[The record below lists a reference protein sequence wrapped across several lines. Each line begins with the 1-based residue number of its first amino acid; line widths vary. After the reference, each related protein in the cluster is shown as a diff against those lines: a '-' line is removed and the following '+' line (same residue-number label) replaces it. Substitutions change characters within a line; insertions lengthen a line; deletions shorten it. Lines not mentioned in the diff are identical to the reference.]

1 MHRERSGWLER
12 VRHAFGVEA
21 QGPVPPEPEDR
32 ERIEDLLK
40 RIVAR
45 DMVTPAV
52 LLLES
57 WRPLNGVTAQA
68 MHALTPFV
76 GMVGDPSVW
85 DRLARYMQR
94 RGSIPWMLDRLE
106 AMHAERDARG

>member
-1 MHRERSGWLER
+1 MAPDRPRWIDR

-21 QGPVPPEPEDR
+21 PGPVPPDPEDR
-32 ERIEDLLK
+32 ERIEELLG
-40 RIVAR
+40 RIVSR

-68 MHALTPFV
+68 MHALAPFV
-76 GMVGDPSVW
+76 GLLGDASTW

-106 AMHAERDARG
+106 AMQAERGDRA

>member
-1 MHRERSGWLER
+1 MASERRGWLQG

-21 QGPVPPEPEDR
+21 PGPVPPDPEDR
-32 ERIEDLLK
+32 ERIEELLG

-76 GMVGDPSVW
+76 GLMGDPTIW

-106 AMHAERDARG
+106 AMHAERGGRG

>member
-1 MHRERSGWLER
+1 MAGERRGWAEGF
-12 VRHAFGVEA
+12 RHAFGVDA
-21 QGPVPPEPEDR
+21 PAGVPPDPEDR
-32 ERIEDLLK
+32 ERIEALLE
-40 RIVAR
+40 RIVTR
-45 DMVTPAV
+45 DMATPAV

-76 GMVGDPSVW
+76 GMVGDSTIW
-85 DRLARYMQR
+85 NRLARYMQR

-106 AMHAERDARG
+106 TMQADRRGRG